1 LLDGTNDTI
10 EISKLLDLSFDEVDQ
25 TLRTLLSGGVVE
37 IG

>member
-1 LLDGTNDTI
+1 
-10 EISKLLDLSFDEVDQ
+10 LDLSFDEVDQ